1 MKFAFL
7 KIKMLKRKE
16 GFKQSAVP
24 HPLHHELQPLHH
36 VLQPLHR
43 ELQRLLLEQRP
54 IWPLQG
60 HLL

>member
-7 KIKMLKRKE
+7 KRKMLKRKE

-24 HPLHHELQPLHH
+24 HLLHH

-43 ELQRLLLEQRP
+43 ELQRLLLEQLP
-54 IWPLQG
+54 ILPLQG